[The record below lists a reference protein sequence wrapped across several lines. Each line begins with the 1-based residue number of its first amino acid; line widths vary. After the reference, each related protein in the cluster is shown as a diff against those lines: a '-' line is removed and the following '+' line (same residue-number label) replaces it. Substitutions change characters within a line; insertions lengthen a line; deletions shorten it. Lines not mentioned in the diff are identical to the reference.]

1 MKRKIRSV
9 LTALAGAVMSVTAIA
24 IPAFAAGDDVT
35 TIMET
40 GLNSMKTDVLGI
52 IAVALPIA
60 LGIFAIFFGVRKGIA
75 MLRGV
80 SNA

>member
-1 MKRKIRSV
+1 MKKRIATLMLAVSAV
-9 LTALAGAVMSVTAIA
+9 VALA
-24 IPAFAAGDDVT
+24 IPAFAATDDVT
-35 TIMET
+35 DIMST
-40 GLNSMKTDVLGI
+40 GLTAMKTDVLGI

-80 SNA
+80 SGGGGQ

>member
-1 MKRKIRSV
+1 LKKRIASI
-9 LTALAGAVMSVTAIA
+9 LMAIA
-24 IPAFAAGDDVT
+24 ALMAAAVPAFAAGDDVT
-35 TIMET
+35 TMMET
-40 GLNSMKTDVLGI
+40 GLNSMKSDVLGI

-80 SNA
+80 AK

>member
-1 MKRKIRSV
+1 MKKRIASI
-9 LTALAGAVMSVTAIA
+9 LMAIA
-24 IPAFAAGDDVT
+24 ALMAAAVPAFAAGDDVT
-35 TIMET
+35 TMMET
-40 GLNSMKTDVLGI
+40 GLNSMKSDVLGI

-80 SNA
+80 AK